1 MNTLLRDYVI
11 HSRKTGAQFSLKSYS
26 REEALLAAAELL
38 DEPLK
43 NLSTYQLND
52 W

>member
-1 MNTLLRDYVI
+1 MNTLLRDYVV
-11 HSRKTGAQFSLKSYS
+11 HSRKTGAQFALKAHS
-26 REEALLAAAELL
+26 REEALMAASELL